1 MCVCVCVCVCSLYS
15 TSFFPLNVIHVYIN
29 TRKFG
34 SFTFAILWLSH
45 NSSSS
50 SPSLGGSWS
59 FIYNF
64 PHTQGDLHGEIKRDH
79 REEFLKH
86 LHLPALSSSP
96 SLYATTT
103 WKSNV
108 SKYTT
113 GVSKQMAQKEYHLTL
128 SWTLTVIPRL
138 FWFRGTTAIPRGW
151 SGSWGTEHCLTFSMA
166 CCVTFSKR
174 LYFPPS
180 RPQLHNEEGDQ
191 MITWWLLIVVW
202 GIYQV
207 FKYVQFSV
215 GGIEPV
221 MPNGLLEFGRLEK
234 CGLN

>member
-1 MCVCVCVCVCSLYS
+1 MTKSQ
-15 TSFFPLNVIHVYIN
+15 FIQQF
-29 TRKFG
+29 
-34 SFTFAILWLSH
+34 
-45 NSSSS
+45 
-50 SPSLGGSWS
+50 PSLGGSWS
-59 FIYNF
+59 FIHNF

-96 SLYATTT
+96 YMLRPLGKAMFLNIVQASQADGTERI
-103 WKSNV
+103 SFN
-108 SKYTT
+108 
-113 GVSKQMAQKEYHLTL
+113 TL
-128 SWTLTVIPRL
+128 LNTHCYPQRL
-138 FWFRGTTAIPRGW
+138 WFRGTTAIPRGW
-151 SGSWGTEHCLTFSMA
+151 SGRWGTEHCLTFSVA

-174 LYFPPS
+174 LYFSPS

-191 MITWWLLIVVW
+191 MITWWLLLVVW